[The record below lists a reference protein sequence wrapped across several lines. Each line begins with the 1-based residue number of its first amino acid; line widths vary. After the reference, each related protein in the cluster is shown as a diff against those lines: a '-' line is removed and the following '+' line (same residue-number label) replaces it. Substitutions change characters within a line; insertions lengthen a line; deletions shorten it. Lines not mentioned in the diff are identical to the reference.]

1 MVTPKQNCPVILAL
15 SAHDPSGAAGI
26 QADIETINQHNC
38 RCVSVITALTTQ
50 NTGTFKSILPQNPVI
65 FRSQAELLLSDIKI
79 DACKIGLIGSELLV
93 YEIADIL
100 NELNTLPIVVDP
112 VLHSGSGTNLSS
124 EDLISILMDKLIP
137 STTVLTPNVKEAIA
151 LSGKADPADAA
162 SFFIEK
168 GCKSVLVTGAD
179 QSTDKVVNVLYLQ
192 NHEPVKFSWERLD
205 GIYHGSGCTLAAAIS
220 TELAMGNDIVAAIK
234 NAQKYTIETLKQAE
248 KLGASQLHP
257 RRHLK

>member
-15 SAHDPSGAAGI
+15 SAHDPSGAAGV
-26 QADIETINQHNC
+26 QADIETINHYRC

-50 NTGTFKSILPQNPVI
+50 NTGKFESILPQNPVI
-65 FRSQAELLLSDIKI
+65 FRSQAELLLSEIKV

-100 NELNTLPIVVDP
+100 DELNTIPMVLDP

-124 EDLISILMDKLIP
+124 EDLISTFLDKLIP
-137 STTVLTPNVKEAIA
+137 RATVLTPNVKEAIT
-151 LSGKADPADAA
+151 LSGKANPADAA
-162 SFFIEK
+162 SFFLGK
-168 GCKSVLVTGAD
+168 GCKSVLITGAD
-179 QSTDKVVNVLYLQ
+179 QSTDKVVNVLYLPDQ
-192 NHEPVKFSWERLD
+192 EPVKFTWERLH

-220 TELAMGNDIVAAIK
+220 TELAMGNDIAPAIK
-234 NAQKYTIETLKQAE
+234 SAQEYTIETLKQAE
-248 KLGASQLHP
+248 QLGKSQLHP